1 MNDKNTVY
9 ARYGI
14 AILSGGEGR
23 RMGYRKKEE
32 LIWEGQTFAE
42 RILKE
47 LYPLGFPI
55 FWSVRQSADWHPHGT
70 RAVADLET
78 GEGKTG
84 VGPVGGLLSCLKASG
99 LEGLFVLP
107 CDMPRVRRAM
117 VEKLLEQVRPE
128 DDALIWQ
135 TRDGRLQTLC
145 GFYRKSCIP
154 MLERQISERNYR
166 LKDFISRISARVLTT
181 SQMHLP
187 ELWFS
192 NINSREDYE
201 RLTAKAQPPV
211 LAVSGSKNTGKTTL
225 LECLVRGL
233 SERGIRTAVIKHD
246 GHEFVPDVPGTDT
259 FRLREAG
266 AEGTLI
272 YSDSQYMLVKQKTGS
287 MASDFISFFPEADI
301 ILLEGQK
308 NSDYPK
314 IEVLRQEI
322 SRSMVCR
329 QSTVLMCVTDGGW
342 IPDNLTVE
350 LPVCDFNDYDMILE
364 TAVSLIDSRSEKMQ

>member
-1 MNDKNTVY
+1 MNDRTTAY

-23 RMGYRKKEE
+23 RMGYRKKGE

-47 LYPLGFPI
+47 LSPLGVPI
-55 FWSVRQSADWHPHGT
+55 FWSVRQSTDWHPQGT
-70 RAVADLET
+70 RAVADLEIGENQT
-78 GEGKTG
+78 GI
-84 VGPVGGLLSCLKASG
+84 GPIGGLLSCLKTSG
-99 LEGLFVLP
+99 LEGLVVLP
-107 CDMPRVRRAM
+107 CDMPRVRRSM
-117 VEKLLEQVRPE
+117 VQSLLDQARPE
-128 DDALIWQ
+128 DDALIWR
-135 TRDGRLQTLC
+135 TREGRLQPLC

-154 MLERQISERNYR
+154 VLERQVSETNYR
-166 LKDFISRISARVLTT
+166 LQAFLSQISARILDT

-187 ELWFS
+187 DLWFS

-201 RLTAKAQPPV
+201 RLTAKNQPPV

-225 LECLVRGL
+225 LEGL
-233 SERGIRTAVIKHD
+233 IRRLAERGVKTAVIKHD

-272 YSDSQYMLVKQKTGS
+272 YSGSQYMLVKQK
-287 MASDFISFFPEADI
+287 SDSRAADFFSFFPEADL

-314 IEVLRQEI
+314 IEVLRREI
-322 SRSMVCR
+322 STNMVCR
-329 QSTVLMCVTDGGW
+329 PDTVLACVTDGGW
-342 IPDNLTVE
+342 IPDNRTPE
-350 LPVCDFNDYDMILE
+350 IPVCDFEEEDRILE
-364 TAVSLIDSRSEKMQ
+364 TAIRLIDGQTE